1 MASERLQQPSAP
13 RRHNTRQALER
24 RVDDDPPAPGALRL
38 AWLDP
43 LRVVVVRALPAAACG
58 WIDLLREGGVM
69 RLPAPGHCEGDAVRI
84 AWRSPTEYWI
94 VTRQPALLD
103 RVVEALRPGA
113 TALACA
119 VDRSAGTVGIALQ
132 GDDIDQWLSRLV
144 DAAALPARAGQ
155 ATRARCADLPVV
167 LLRVQAQ
174 RVWLLVERPVADFL
188 VGWLLAARD
197 RMTA

>member
-1 MASERLQQPSAP
+1 MASERLQQPSP
-13 RRHNTRQALER
+13 QRRRGARQALELR
-24 RVDDDPPAPGALRL
+24 LDGDPSAPGALRL

-43 LRVVVVRALPAAACG
+43 LRVVAVRALPAAACS
-58 WIDLLREGGVM
+58 WIDLLREGGVT
-69 RLPAPGHCEGDAVRI
+69 RLPEPGHFEGDAVRV

-132 GDDIDQWLSRLV
+132 GEDIDQWLARLV